1 MNKNEIFERAKSVL
15 QDKVNGVDSIL
26 DKIISDDNLGVGVVR
41 DKKPDRIVVQ
51 WDVVTIDI
59 KLVRRKSDRKVINME
74 FEEQFK
80 EVIRQSINYLILT
93 DGNPSTTIDE
103 LALKYTKSYYVWLN
117 AKHTGEIA
125 VGIDV
130 NNTSIEFANLIV
142 ALLNLPE
149 VYDISKQLRRD
160 EEIEYDIGKD
170 VLRNSVDIYSY
181 IRQVEVS
188 GKLHYDWRLIPNISN
203 SLKELFED
211 NRIRMAGRYSI
222 DSLSFDF
229 NMISGL
235 IDKESRNNIVVL
247 KAIYTD
253 VFYKYFDEGILKV
266 SGRECDYRFI
276 NWLAEKFL
284 EKADKS
290 ARNDD
295 LLENI

>member
-1 MNKNEIFERAKSVL
+1 MNRNEIFERAKSVL

-51 WDVVTIDI
+51 WDAVTVDI

-93 DGNPSTTIDE
+93 DGNPSTTVDE
-103 LALKYTKSYYVWLN
+103 LALKYTKCYYVWLN

-125 VGIDV
+125 VGTDV
-130 NNTSIEFANLIV
+130 NNISVEFANLIV

-149 VYDISKQLRRD
+149 VHDIFKQLRRD
-160 EEIEYDIGKD
+160 EEVRYDIGKE
-170 VLRNSVDIYSY
+170 VLKNTIDIYSY
-181 IRQVEVS
+181 IRQVELS
-188 GKLHYDWRLIPNISN
+188 GKLHYDWRLVSNISN

>member
-1 MNKNEIFERAKSVL
+1 MNRNEIFERAKSVL

-26 DKIISDDNLGVGVVR
+26 DKIISDSSLGVGVVR
-41 DKKPDRIVVQ
+41 DKKPDRVVIQ
-51 WDVVTIDI
+51 WDAVTADI
-59 KLVRRKSDRKVINME
+59 KLVRRSSDNKVINVE
-74 FEEQFK
+74 FEEQLK
-80 EVIRQSINYLILT
+80 EVIRQAVNYLILT
-93 DGNPSTTIDE
+93 DGCPSTTIDK
-103 LALKYTKSYYVWLN
+103 LALDYTKCYYVWLN

-125 VGIDV
+125 VGTDV
-130 NNTSIEFANLIV
+130 NNISVEFANLIV

-149 VYDISKQLRRD
+149 VHDISKQLRRD
-160 EEIEYDIGKD
+160 EEVRYDIGKE
-170 VLRNSVDIYSY
+170 VLKNTIDIYSY
-181 IRQVEVS
+181 IRQVELS

-211 NRIRMAGRYSI
+211 SRIRMAGRYSI

-266 SGRECDYRFI
+266 SGREYDYRFI